1 MNCIYFLACFCS
13 ESDDILNTFSCLLCT
28 SFQYLLY
35 RFKIHTKMH
44 LNSIPIKNLLTFTSV
59 YLVKFRNC
67 YPQLSLEIVSPALN
81 LTQIFRINMNISFL
95 ENWKFNHKLL
105 LPLLLTYRTSKSI
118 LTIWQNMKVWG
129 IQKFLFSNSL
139 VNWEKF
145 GSTA

>member
-1 MNCIYFLACFCS
+1 MNCIYSLACFCS
-13 ESDDILNTFSCLLCT
+13 ESNDILNTFSCLLFT

-35 RFKIHTKMH
+35 KFKRHTKLH

-118 LTIWQNMKVWG
+118 LTIWQNMKGRG
-129 IQKFLFSNSL
+129 IQKLLFSNSL